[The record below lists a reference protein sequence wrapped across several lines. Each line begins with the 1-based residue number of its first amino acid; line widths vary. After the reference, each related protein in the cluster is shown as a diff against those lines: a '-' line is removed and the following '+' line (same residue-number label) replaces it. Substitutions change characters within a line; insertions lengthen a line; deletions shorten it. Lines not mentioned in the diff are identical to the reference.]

1 MNSVRR
7 LGTLALAAVTAVG
20 MLGGCASLEE
30 KTEQDTVA
38 ATFDGKDIMLD
49 YVMYQMRS
57 AQYSYEQM
65 FIPLYGTT
73 DFWKQE
79 YSSGVTIEAYVI
91 GNVMA
96 SIRQTKVLCDYAD
109 KNGIT
114 LTDEQQQKVDEM
126 VTKAMDSDEEYL
138 QTVGATEAIIRE
150 VFSEN
155 ALANAAY
162 LQLVADVDTTVGDDE
177 FIRKKVSYVKLSPKD
192 LEEASSAA
200 AESEND
206 TEASGTDEET
216 GSAGSEADETET
228 EAVTTAAETEKTTAA
243 EETTEEETSAET
255 KEETTADESKES
267 DAEASSETESE
278 SAPDA
283 ELTVEEKNQKKAI
296 NEAADEIRGR
306 LEDGED
312 PSDFVSSYNTDDNK
326 YFMATQSSVTVG
338 DDSTTVYAEAAFALS
353 TGETDIFTDESS
365 GAVYVL
371 LCTNDND
378 TQARQDAIDTE
389 IENRKATLFSEKYA
403 PIQENS
409 PKFTVDQDVIGK
421 ISFSTQLYVPETTE
435 AATGEEE
442 TDTETES
449 ETETSESE
457 AASEE
462 GTAGEASESET
473 ESETET
479 ENSSAEETSKESLM
493 QKQETAK

>member
-1 MNSVRR
+1 
-7 LGTLALAAVTAVG
+7 
-20 MLGGCASLEE
+20 
-30 KTEQDTVA
+30 
-38 ATFDGKDIMLD
+38 
-49 YVMYQMRS
+49 
-57 AQYSYEQM
+57 
-65 FIPLYGTT
+65 
-73 DFWKQE
+73 
-79 YSSGVTIEAYVI
+79 
-91 GNVMA
+91 
-96 SIRQTKVLCDYAD
+96 
-109 KNGIT
+109 
-114 LTDEQQQKVDEM
+114 
-126 VTKAMDSDEEYL
+126 
-138 QTVGATEAIIRE
+138 
-150 VFSEN
+150 
-155 ALANAAY
+155 
-162 LQLVADVDTTVGDDE
+162 
-177 FIRKKVSYVKLSPKD
+177 
-192 LEEASSAA
+192 
-200 AESEND
+200 
-206 TEASGTDEET
+206 
-216 GSAGSEADETET
+216 
-228 EAVTTAAETEKTTAA
+228 
-243 EETTEEETSAET
+243 
-255 KEETTADESKES
+255 
-267 DAEASSETESE
+267 
-278 SAPDA
+278 
-283 ELTVEEKNQKKAI
+283 
-296 NEAADEIRGR
+296 
-306 LEDGED
+306 
-312 PSDFVSSYNTDDNK
+312 
-326 YFMATQSSVTVG
+326 MATQSSVTVG

-389 IENRKATLFSEKYA
+389 IENRKAALFSEKYA